1 MSFRSL
7 IHTESHLYWF
17 FVFFLVGG
25 GGGGWGGDS
34 PRPFGLPSIPSIF
47 EHNSHQSNQRFGA
60 LAFSAVVPTLQC
72 VTSSR
77 LST

>member
-17 FVFFLVGG
+17 LVFLGGFLVGG
-25 GGGGWGGDS
+25 WGGGDS